1 MYEDFLTPTDAI
13 IKHLFDPRYP
23 NKFIPLQGK
32 YLYLQHYLRLH
43 WQDICGSNLAKRCG
57 VEKLAGNELYI
68 RTGNSLLANELFMM
82 QDLFLQKLNA
92 YLLGALIIKKLYF
105 HTGSFYRRQEQQQK
119 QLEQESYPAI
129 EYTSCPKCGAR
140 MEKGLAMCSV
150 CDREERE
157 HLRQY
162 LAELLRIQ
170 PWLTYEDCK
179 AYYKCDRILFTAVKD
194 NLKNYYFERVRLGY
208 ADKKDNLLAVL
219 FLTGKQP
226 EALTPAL
233 YDNALAYLR
242 RDQSV
247 LAFGSRLHGKK

>member
-1 MYEDFLTPTDAI
+1 
-13 IKHLFDPRYP
+13 
-23 NKFIPLQGK
+23 
-32 YLYLQHYLRLH
+32 
-43 WQDICGSNLAKRCG
+43 
-57 VEKLAGNELYI
+57 
-68 RTGNSLLANELFMM
+68 
-82 QDLFLQKLNA
+82 
-92 YLLGALIIKKLYF
+92 
-105 HTGSFYRRQEQQQK
+105 
-119 QLEQESYPAI
+119 
-129 EYTSCPKCGAR
+129 
-140 MEKGLAMCSV
+140 MCSV